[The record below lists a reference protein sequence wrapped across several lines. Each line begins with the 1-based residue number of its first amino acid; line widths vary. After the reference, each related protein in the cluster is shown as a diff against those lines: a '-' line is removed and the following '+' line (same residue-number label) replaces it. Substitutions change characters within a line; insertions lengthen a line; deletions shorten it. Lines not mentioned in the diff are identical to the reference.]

1 MPELLRQLR
10 MPGPERDAALE
21 ALHGNIWHQGTTYE
35 ATAFAVPFLARLAEA
50 DASLASEL
58 LFDLGA
64 IADGQAYR
72 YGEGAADP
80 RSKEERSREE
90 EWARSAREAVRGEL
104 PRLVA
109 SVRARLNRPVI
120 AGFCRLAYAF
130 PEERALLRDA
140 LTEAF
145 NADDVTPLD
154 QAAIVMAMLRGGDD
168 ESYGDVVLLDVL
180 VAALQPA
187 DEATA

>member
-1 MPELLRQLR
+1 
-10 MPGPERDAALE
+10 LE

-35 ATAFAVPFLARLAEA
+35 ATACAVPFLARLAEA
-50 DASLASEL
+50 DASLAPEL

-64 IADGQAYR
+64 IADGQPYR

-80 RSKEERSREE
+80 RSKEE
-90 EWARSAREAVRGEL
+90 
-104 PRLVA
+104 
-109 SVRARLNRPVI
+109 
-120 AGFCRLAYAF
+120 RLAYAF